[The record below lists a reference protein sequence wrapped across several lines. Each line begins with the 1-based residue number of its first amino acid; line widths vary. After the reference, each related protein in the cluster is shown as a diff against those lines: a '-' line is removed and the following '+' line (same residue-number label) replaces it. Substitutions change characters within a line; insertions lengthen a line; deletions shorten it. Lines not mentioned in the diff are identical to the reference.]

1 MKETNNLKLQQ
12 MLNEYA
18 YIEAQMASL
27 KKAQDELKAN
37 LINEFTAQGVTKID
51 DGMKSVTMSN
61 RQTVKVKDE
70 TKVIT
75 FLKENGMANL
85 VKETIKTTDFN
96 KMVKMNT
103 MLLEGV
109 QNDYEVVNTTVLT
122 YKQK

>member
-75 FLKENGMANL
+75 FLKENGMAKL
-85 VKETIKTTDFN
+85 VKEKVDTTGFN
-96 KMVKMNT
+96 NLVKMNT
-103 MLLEGV
+103 TLLESV
-109 QNDYEVVNTTVLT
+109 QSDYEVVNTTVLT